1 MAKLNGQ
8 HILRILLKNSVVSA
22 ILLEKLHII
31 LFVNGF
37 FCLQEE
43 NLSFTQY
50 FLAIRKKEVCQNL
63 SALDL

>member
-22 ILLEKLHII
+22 ILLEKLRII
-31 LFVNGF
+31 LFVTGF

-43 NLSFTQY
+43 NLNFTQY
-50 FLAIRKKEVCQNL
+50 FLAIRKKVCQNL
-63 SALDL
+63 SVLDL